1 MSNVFKRGISV
12 SLIELRNVSL
22 TDNDQIILQNIS
34 FAVNAGQ
41 HTSISGPSGSGKS
54 TILRMMALLME
65 PSEGQIFYQGQDVS
79 LLDSTDYRR
88 EVSYSYQS
96 PQLFGKT
103 VRDNLAFP
111 AKIRGLEFDEPR
123 AKALLEDVG
132 LGYITLDKKVDDLS
146 GGEKQ
151 RTALIRNL
159 MYPPKVLLL
168 DEVTSGLDD
177 DNSERIWEWLLKRAS
192 AQQVTLIWVSHNEK
206 EQQLA
211 EQQIHIRRGQ
221 LVESEAI

>member
-1 MSNVFKRGISV
+1 MN
-12 SLIELRNVSL
+12 LIELK
-22 TDNDQIILQNIS
+22 NIS
-34 FAVNAGQ
+34 LNDHNQMILHKISFEIKEGQ

-54 TILRMMALLME
+54 TILRLIALLLE
-65 PSEGQIFYQGQDVS
+65 PSEGQIYYQNQDITQ
-79 LLDSTDYRR
+79 LLSTEYRR

-103 VRDNLAFP
+103 VQDNLAFP
-111 AKIRGLEFDEPR
+111 AEVRQLSFDKKR
-123 AKALLEDVG
+123 AEALLAEVS
-132 LGYITLDKKVDDLS
+132 LEYINLDKSIDDLS

-151 RTALIRNL
+151 RVALIRNL

-177 DNSERIWEWLLKRAS
+177 DNSERIWSWLLNQAD
-192 AQQVTLIWVSHNEK
+192 QEQITLIWVSHSEK

-211 EQQIHIRRGQ
+211 AQKIKIYHGK
-221 LVESEAI
+221 LVGKEVL

>member
-1 MSNVFKRGISV
+1 M
-12 SLIELRNVSL
+12 SLIELKNVSL
-22 TDNDQIILQNIS
+22 TDNDQTILNNIS
-34 FAVNAGQ
+34 LSINAGQ

-54 TILRMMALLME
+54 TILRLMALLLE
-65 PSEGQIFYQGQDVS
+65 PSDGQIFYEGQDIS
-79 LLDSTDYRR
+79 QLESTTYRR

-111 AKIRGLEFDEPR
+111 AKIRGIEFDEPR
-123 AKALLEDVG
+123 ANALLADVG
-132 LGYITLDKKVDDLS
+132 LDYITLDKKIDGLS

-159 MYPPKVLLL
+159 MYPPKILLL

-177 DNSERIWEWLLKRAS
+177 DNSERIWNWLLKRAVEEH
-192 AQQVTLIWVSHNEK
+192 VTLIWVSHNEK

-211 EQQIHIRRGQ
+211 EQQIHIRQGV
-221 LVESEAI
+221 LVESEAVS